1 MRTMGRRSPT
11 LRWCTVYVIESR
23 GVLIAV
29 VDLGEMTAWVDTL
42 PAGMFQLCTVW
53 CVNEETGQAVRVTC
67 ETF

>member
-1 MRTMGRRSPT
+1 M
-11 LRWCTVYVIESR
+11 YVIESR

-29 VDLGEMTAWVDTL
+29 VDLGEMTAWVNTL